1 MRSVGYFNKQNEE
14 FNFKLH
20 KTFDI
25 SEIDNKVR
33 LFNSEWFIDTS
44 TQNMYWPHK
53 STNTYFLIEHS
64 YDWQY
69 GDKYMP
75 EFKYLDIELWEAVKP
90 IVNYLESIIDGKMG
104 KVMLVNLPGGKDVL
118 EHKDSGDYLDIV
130 RRFHIPIITNKNV
143 YFQIEDEVKNMKA
156 GECWEI
162 NNSKLHSVKN
172 EGVENR
178 VHLMIDVMPM
188 IGVNSNNASI

>member
-1 MRSVGYFNKQNEE
+1 MRSVGYFNKQNEK
-14 FNFKLH
+14 FNFKLR

-25 SEIDNKVR
+25 SEIENKIR
-33 LFNSEWFIDTS
+33 LFNSEWFIDVS
-44 TQNMYWPHK
+44 TQTKYWPHK
-53 STNTYFLIEHS
+53 STNTYFLVEHS

-69 GDKYMP
+69 GDEYIP
-75 EFKYLDIELWEAVKP
+75 EYRYLNIELWEAIKP
-90 IVNYLESIIDGKMG
+90 IVNYLESVVDGKMG

-130 RRFHIPIITNKNV
+130 RRFHIPIITNDNV
-143 YFQIEDEVKNMKA
+143 WFKIEDEVKNMKA

-178 VHLMIDVMPM
+178 VHLMIDIMPM